1 MVAATGIGSG
11 LDIEGLVTQLVA
23 AERGPTESR
32 LVQREARFTS
42 ELSAFGTLQGA
53 LSSLQG
59 SVNRLASASTFD
71 QRSVSS
77 GDSDVV
83 TASVAGEASAG
94 SFNVGIDRL
103 AQAQSLASTSFAT
116 LDETVGEG
124 ELTIRFGNADVTP
137 ADPGPESLDS
147 FTVNPERSTAT
158 ITIDSSNNSLQGV
171 RDAINAADI
180 GVSAA
185 IVDDGTGFR
194 LLLSSDDTG
203 VNNSIEI
210 QVADT
215 GDGNATDASGLSR
228 LAFNENAVNLTQTV
242 AAEDAS
248 FTINGLALTSDS
260 NRVDN
265 VIDGVDLTLRATT
278 EAAVSVT
285 VSDNSS
291 AVRGAIEGFVNA
303 FNSFAN
309 VAGNLTSY
317 DAETDRAGVL
327 QGDFSAR
334 SIIDQVRRA
343 LGGSADGFDGP
354 FGSLAE
360 LGITTQADGSLSIDD
375 GRLNNALNNN
385 FDSIAGVF
393 AQVGQTGDSN
403 IRFDSATDTT
413 QVGNFGVEVT
423 QLATRGV
430 FQGSA
435 ITAPSGGSPLVI
447 DASNDS
453 LALLVDGIE
462 SSTINITQGS
472 YSSGEALAA
481 ELQSRINGDS
491 ALAEAGVTVNVSFSS
506 NRLEISSTRFGS
518 NSSVEISSVGA
529 STVADLGL
537 SVAAGIAGLDV
548 AGSIGGVTATGNGQ
562 SLIAAAGS
570 AAEGLRI
577 SVTGGSLGDRGTVN
591 VSSGVAVALNGVL
604 ENFLGTNGLIEL
616 RTDGLQSSV
625 DSIAEDRE
633 ELNLRL
639 EAIEAR
645 FRRQFNALDTLLANL
660 QNTSNFLTTQL
671 ANIPIPGQRDN

>member
-32 LVQREARFTS
+32 LVSREARLTS

-53 LSSLQG
+53 LSSLQS
-59 SVNRLASASTFD
+59 SVNRLSNPSTFD

-77 GDSDVV
+77 SDSDVL
-83 TASVAGEASAG
+83 TASVVSEASAG
-94 SFNVGIDRL
+94 SFNVTVDRL

-116 LDETVGEG
+116 IDETVGEG
-124 ELTIRFGNADVTP
+124 ELTIRFGNASITP
-137 ADPGPESLDS
+137 ADPGPESFDS
-147 FTVNPERSTAT
+147 FSVNPERSTAT

-171 RDAINAADI
+171 RDAINDADI

-203 VNNSIEI
+203 VQNSIEI
-210 QVADT
+210 QVSDT

-248 FTINGLALTSDS
+248 FSINGLALTSDS
-260 NRVDN
+260 NRVEN
-265 VIDGVDLTLRATT
+265 VIDGVNLTLRATT

-291 AVRGAIEGFVNA
+291 AVRDAIEGFVNA
-303 FNSFAN
+303 FNSFAS

-343 LGGSADGFDGP
+343 LGGSADNFDGP

-360 LGITTQADGSLSIDD
+360 LGITTQADGSLEIDD
-375 GRLNNALNNN
+375 ARLNRALDDN

-393 AQVGQTGDSN
+393 AQVGQVGDSN
-403 IRFDSATDTT
+403 LRFESATSAT
-413 QVGNFGVEVT
+413 QVGNFAVEVT

-430 FQGSA
+430 FQGNA
-435 ITAPSGGSPLVI
+435 ITAPTGGSPLLI

-453 LALLVDGIE
+453 LSLIVDGIE
-462 SSTINITQGS
+462 TGTINITQGS
-472 YSSGEALAA
+472 YNSGDALAA

-491 ALAEAGVTVNVSFSS
+491 ALAEAGVTVNVSFNA

-518 NSSVEISSVGA
+518 NSRVEITSVGTNTTA
-529 STVADLGL
+529 ALGL
-537 SVAAGIAGLDV
+537 AIAEGTAGQDV
-548 AGSIGGVTATGNGQ
+548 AGTIGGVAATGNGQ

-570 AAEGLRI
+570 AAEGLRV
-577 SVTGGSLGDRGTVN
+577 SVTGGGLGDRGTVN
-591 VSSGVAVALNGVL
+591 VSSGIAVALNGVL
-604 ENFLGTNGLIEL
+604 ENFLGNNGLIEL
-616 RTDGLQSSV
+616 RTDGLQESV
-625 DSIAEDRE
+625 ERIAEDRE
-633 ELNLRL
+633 ELNQRL

-660 QNTSNFLTTQL
+660 QNTSNFLETQL